1 MKIYTC
7 LYILGVHCKPIID
20 FGGLWHEKDSK
31 LLLIIT
37 LGVCECLT

>member
-1 MKIYTC
+1 M
-7 LYILGVHCKPIID
+7 
-20 FGGLWHEKDSK
+20 KDSK